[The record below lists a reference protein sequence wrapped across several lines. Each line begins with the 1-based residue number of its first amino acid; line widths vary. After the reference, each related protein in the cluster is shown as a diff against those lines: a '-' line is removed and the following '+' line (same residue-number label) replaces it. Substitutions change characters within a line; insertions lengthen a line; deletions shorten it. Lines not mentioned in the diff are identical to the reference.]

1 MGTRAAAA
9 RAGRAI
15 AGAVLLATAW
25 PVQSAETVPNPCGPD
40 ATAAECLCLQEPP
53 ARAVHLPQLRAGALD
68 VRRALCEGEADLR
81 GVLGR
86 IDALLRDTQD
96 WFEPYGGFVAAYGA
110 AGPVSANRAILDLVD
125 AGRGVP
131 TVTVTRTDD
140 LLVGGETILE
150 PADRPACDA
159 RAASRRGGA
168 ACVDVLDEFAAF
180 YNHAQATYA
189 SGSALA
195 FARYAATLR
204 GDWEDY
210 LTAARSQTV
219 LELAVNSYLYRRGET
234 ARFGPPPDWQL
245 ILLHPNVV
253 LEYVD
258 AANDGEQFQ
267 EGLML
272 ELVGANYWRQDRWYL
287 PSGGS
292 LMATYSDRAAV
303 DDWGYGVALHFA
315 NAYTLGASRRSGETG
330 WFLSVDLL
338 KLFEDQRSTL
348 EAFGR

>member
-1 MGTRAAAA
+1 MAARAVAA

-15 AGAVLLATAW
+15 AAAVLLATAW
-25 PVQSAETVPNPCGPD
+25 PAPAAETLPDPCGPG
-40 ATAAECLCLQEPP
+40 ATAAECLCRQEPP

-86 IDALLRDTQD
+86 IDALLRDTQG
-96 WFEPYGGFVAAYGA
+96 WSEPYGGFVAAGEP
-110 AGPVSANRAILDLVD
+110 AGANRAILDRID

-140 LLVGGETILE
+140 LLVGGDLILE
-150 PADRPACDA
+150 PADRAACDA
-159 RAASRRGGA
+159 RAATRRAGA

-180 YNHAQATYA
+180 YGHAQATYA
-189 SGSALA
+189 SESALA

-210 LTAARSQTV
+210 LGQARSQTV
-219 LELAVNSYLYRRGET
+219 LELAVNSYLYRRNEE
-234 ARFGPPPDWQL
+234 ARFTPPPDWQL
-245 ILLHPNVV
+245 ILLHPGVV
-253 LEYVD
+253 LEHVD
-258 AANDGEQFQ
+258 GANDGERFR

-272 ELVGANYWRQDRWYL
+272 ELIGANYWRQDRWYL
-287 PSGGS
+287 PFGGS
-292 LMATYSDRAAV
+292 LITTYSDRAAV
-303 DDWGYGVALHFA
+303 DDWGYGLALHFA
-315 NAYTLGASRRSGETG
+315 NAYTLGASRRGGETG
-330 WFLSVDLL
+330 WFLSLDLL
-338 KLFEDQRSTL
+338 KLFADQRNTL